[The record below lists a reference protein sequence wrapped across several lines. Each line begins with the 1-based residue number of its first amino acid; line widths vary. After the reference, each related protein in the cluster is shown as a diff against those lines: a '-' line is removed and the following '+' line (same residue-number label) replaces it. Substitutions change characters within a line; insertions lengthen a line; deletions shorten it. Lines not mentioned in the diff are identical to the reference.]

1 MPTSFSGCSYLVLPP
16 NYDFLTNRG
25 TPQYYS
31 LFNQIKSV
39 AHIYIYIYISIRD
52 RVNYSQWWSRCFRQP
67 PTSLDMMSLQEIST
81 IFDAQNTMLCN
92 AHIILISP
100 QSIQLPKHHSY
111 FNWTLSLQAVSFP
124 PALSEFLGKDM
135 VSVPGRRRWEV
146 QDDWRWP
153 FLLCP
158 RWNSPVEPQTGAL
171 KINFSGGNVNLEV
184 SNWVF
189 RVSLTSEVLVPI

>member
-1 MPTSFSGCSYLVLPP
+1 MSAPLLYPFGIGWTMVNGEVGVSVSLPP
-16 NYDFLTNRG
+16 PLIWCLYR
-25 TPQYYS
+25 
-31 LFNQIKSV
+31 KS
-39 AHIYIYIYISIRD
+39 
-52 RVNYSQWWSRCFRQP
+52 
-67 PTSLDMMSLQEIST
+67 
-81 IFDAQNTMLCN
+81 IFDAQNTILCN
-92 AHIILISP
+92 AHIILISL

-111 FNWTLSLQAVSFP
+111 FNWTLSPIQPVSFP

-146 QDDWRWP
+146 QGDWRWP

-171 KINFSGGNVNLEV
+171 KANFSGGNVNLEV